1 MSDVWTWYGWR
12 CGHALRRDP
21 AHHQALPA
29 DECALRRLL
38 TRVAR
43 RRGRWLVVDASNGRT
58 FGQCF
63 AVGHG
68 LLGVE
73 LSAAP
78 LDNVV
83 WPLQPLPAPELPA
96 AVRLRNTGKSLPVWC
111 PPRALYDVR
120 GATNLI
126 ARHLAGHLLPPG
138 YEERRVD
145 VR

>member
-1 MSDVWTWYGWR
+1 MTTTAQWTWNGWR
-12 CGHALRRDP
+12 CGTEHHHTLPGEVGALSR
-21 AHHQALPA
+21 Q
-29 DECALRRLL
+29 LR
-38 TRVAR
+38 RVAR
-43 RRGRWLVVDASNGRT
+43 HRGRWIVIDAAIDGT
-58 FGQCF
+58 FAQCV

-73 LSAAP
+73 LSDP
-78 LDNVV
+78 TGNVV

-96 AVRLRNTGKSLPVWC
+96 AVRLRNTGKSLRVWF

-126 ARHLAGHLLPPG
+126 ARHLSGHLPPA
-138 YEERRVD
+138 EFETWAVD